1 MVKVFAKRN
10 NFLALITLVLGGWLI
25 GCQMEQPTAS
35 NDLAV
40 DAESTE
46 LRKSPNDSRDYRYL
60 RLPNQMRVLLVS
72 DPVMDPDEAEDEYY
86 SEYLGSQS
94 SVRDLPWIDVEQT
107 LFIICNRSPGADVG
121 IALDYRSG
129 KDSPRVIGG
138 DWHSGGNCIYR
149 EISPSFDAFV
159 ELLGLRS

>member
-1 MVKVFAKRN
+1 MHLGKLRELPLPPLLVEMIDNGRWVHPGDEVMLAKIP
-10 NFLALITLVLGGWLI
+10 FIHDQLDFI
-25 GCQMEQPTAS
+25 GSKDRM
-35 NDLAV
+35 
-40 DAESTE
+40 
-46 LRKSPNDSRDYRYL
+46 
-60 RLPNQMRVLLVS
+60 LLVS

-86 SEYLGSQS
+86 SEYMGSQS

-129 KDSPRVIGG
+129 KDSPRVIGE

-159 ELLGLRS
+159 ELLGL